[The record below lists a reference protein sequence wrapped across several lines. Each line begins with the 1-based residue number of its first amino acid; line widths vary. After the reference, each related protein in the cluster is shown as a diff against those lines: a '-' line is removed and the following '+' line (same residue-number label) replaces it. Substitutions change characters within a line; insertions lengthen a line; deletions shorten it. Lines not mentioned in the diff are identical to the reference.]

1 MNVKPKKHLGQHFL
15 LDSEV
20 SKRIASAITPFSSDY
35 NLLEI
40 GPGTGALT
48 NYLIKDGINLVAFE
62 IDQDSILFLEKKF
75 PDLSV
80 INENILKVDW
90 STIFNHKPFNV
101 TGNFPYN
108 ISSQILFK
116 IYDNRNKVNQMVG
129 MFQKEV
135 AERVCSSTG
144 TKKYGIL
151 SVLLQAYYDVEY
163 LFTVDEHVF
172 NPPPKVKSGVIK
184 MVRNNIKKLNCD
196 ERLFFKVVKAIF
208 NQRRKMVR
216 NSLKSLMMGEQIDHE
231 LMQKRPEQLSVKDF
245 IIITNLLE
253 SIINLRQSD

>member
-1 MNVKPKKHLGQHFL
+1 M
-15 LDSEV
+15 
-20 SKRIASAITPFSSDY
+20 SKQIAESLQIKEKI

-48 NYLIKDGINLVAFE
+48 EFLNDENINLIAYEV
-62 IDQDSILFLEKKF
+62 DQESVDFLKLKY
-75 PDLSV
+75 PNLNL
-80 INENILKVDW
+80 INEDVLKIDW
-90 STIFNHKPFNV
+90 NLIFKNQPFAV

-116 IYDNRNKVNQMVG
+116 IYDFRNDVTQMVG

-135 AERVCSSTG
+135 AERVCSSNG

-172 NPPPKVKSGVIK
+172 NPPPKVKSGVIR
-184 MVRNNIKKLNCD
+184 MVRNNVKKLNCD

-208 NQRRKMVR
+208 NQRRKMIR
-216 NSLKSLMMGEQIDHE
+216 NSLKSLMMGQQIDNE
-231 LMQKRPEQLSVKDF
+231 LMLKRPEQLSVKDF
-245 IIITNLLE
+245 IIITNLIE
-253 SIINLRQSD
+253 SIINQQQSD

>member
-1 MNVKPKKHLGQHFL
+1 MNVKPKKYLGQHFL
-15 LDSEV
+15 TDSSV
-20 SKRIASAITPFSSDY
+20 SKQIAESIQLNENL

-48 NYLIKDGINLVAFE
+48 EFLNNTNINLIAYE
-62 IDQDSILFLEKKF
+62 IDQESVDFLRENY
-75 PDLSV
+75 PNLNLR
-80 INENILKVDW
+80 NEDILKIDW
-90 STIFNHKPFNV
+90 NLIFHNQPFAV

-116 IYDNRNKVNQMVG
+116 IYDFRNDVTQMVG

>member
-1 MNVKPKKHLGQHFL
+1 MNVKPKKYLGQHFL
-15 LDSEV
+15 TDSSV
-20 SKRIASAITPFSSDY
+20 SKQIAESIQLNDNL

-48 NYLIKDGINLVAFE
+48 EFLNNTNINLIAYE
-62 IDQDSILFLEKKF
+62 IDQESVDFLRENY
-75 PDLSV
+75 PNLNLR
-80 INENILKVDW
+80 NEDILKIDW
-90 STIFNHKPFNV
+90 NLIFNNQPFAV

-116 IYDNRNKVNQMVG
+116 IYDFRNDVTQMVG

>member
-1 MNVKPKKHLGQHFL
+1 MNVKPKKYLGQHFL
-15 LDSEV
+15 TDSSV
-20 SKRIASAITPFSSDY
+20 SKQIAESIQLNENL

-48 NYLIKDGINLVAFE
+48 EFLNNTNINLIAYE
-62 IDQDSILFLEKKF
+62 IDQESVDFLKENY
-75 PDLSV
+75 PNLNLR
-80 INENILKVDW
+80 NEDILKIDW
-90 STIFNHKPFNV
+90 NLIFNNQPFAV

-116 IYDNRNKVNQMVG
+116 IYDFRNDVTQMVG

-172 NPPPKVKSGVIK
+172 NPPPKVKSGGIK

-196 ERLFFKVVKAIF
+196 ESLFFKVVKTPV
-208 NQRRKMVR
+208 NTDT
-216 NSLKSLMMGEQIDHE
+216 SLKSLCCSNCSAGEFSILRLRSLKVFNASSE
-231 LMQKRPEQLSVKDF
+231 AFKSFSV
-245 IIITNLLE
+245 L
-253 SIINLRQSD
+253 

>member
-1 MNVKPKKHLGQHFL
+1 MNVKPKKYLGQHFL
-15 LDSEV
+15 TDSSV
-20 SKRIASAITPFSSDY
+20 SKQIAESIQLNDNL

-48 NYLIKDGINLVAFE
+48 EFLNNTNINLIAYE
-62 IDQDSILFLEKKF
+62 IDQESVDFLKENY
-75 PDLSV
+75 PNLNLR
-80 INENILKVDW
+80 NEDILKIDW
-90 STIFNHKPFNV
+90 NLIFNNQPFAV

-116 IYDNRNKVNQMVG
+116 IYDFRNDVTQMVG

-184 MVRNNIKKLNCD
+184 MDRNNIKKLNCD
-196 ERLFFKVVKAIF
+196 ESLFFKVVKAIF